1 MIGKILGSRY
11 ELLEKVGTG
20 GMAIVYKAKCH
31 LLNRNVA
38 VKILK
43 GEYVQDQEFL
53 DKFRKEAQAAASLSH
68 QNIVN
73 IYDVGSED
81 DIPYI
86 VMELVPGETLKEY
99 IANYEGF
106 LTNEIIADFSKQIA
120 LALEH
125 AHSNQ
130 IIHRDIKPHNILVSK
145 EGTLKVAD
153 FGIASAVS
161 ETTTSYSSEAVG
173 SIRYSSPEQARGRN
187 VDERTDLY
195 SLGVLMYEMATRKVP
210 FEGDTAVEIALK
222 HMKDD
227 IVAPTEINSMFH
239 KGLESIV
246 TRSLLKNVN
255 QRYQNARELIDDL
268 DKIINNPKEN
278 VAFYDF
284 DADDATQK
292 LPSLEAF
299 DIKKGEKRTMT
310 KKTTKKPSSK
320 SPVKKQNKNIVAMIG
335 VVLLAFIMV
344 LVIFIVT
351 RLEPDKTAEPD
362 FVEMTN
368 VVGMTVEEATSTLEA
383 IGHEVLIGSSEKNNA
398 VPSGSVSSQS
408 PAAGTK
414 LRPTYKVTLYPS
426 EGSTL
431 AVIPNL
437 IQKQLADAEVELQ
450 NSKFDL
456 GAVDYVN
463 DDIDKGF
470 ILSQDPAPG
479 TEANDDAVINVV
491 VSLGPEYNLIIV
503 PRLTDLTLEEA
514 QKRILDI
521 GLEVDDITY
530 ENHPTIEKDHV
541 ITQSI
546 AEGTEVDLDVMISVI
561 ISLGTGEEDPE
572 EGTDD
577 EETDP
582 NAIVIKSYNVP
593 VPNFVGQDVTLKVMF
608 EQNGTFTVVHNQV
621 HSVTEENPG
630 VKVEIPGSGQGTL
643 SFFINDE
650 LYTSTSVDFSN

>member
-99 IANYEGF
+99 IANYDGF
-106 LTNEIIADFSKQIA
+106 LTNEKIADFSKQIG

-145 EGTLKVAD
+145 DGTLKVAD
-153 FGIASAVS
+153 FGIASAIT
-161 ETTTSYSSEAVG
+161 EATTSYSSEAIG
-173 SIRYSSPEQARGRN
+173 SVRYSSPEQARGRN

-246 TRSLLKNVN
+246 MRSLLKNVN

-299 DIKKGEKRTMT
+299 DTKKGENRTMT

-320 SPVKKQNKNIVAMIG
+320 GPVKKQNKNLLAMIG
-335 VVLLAFIMV
+335 VVLLAFVMV

-351 RLEPDKTAEPD
+351 RLEPDKTTEPD

-368 VVGMTVEEATSTLEA
+368 VVGMTIEEATATLET
-383 IGHEVLIGSSEKNNA
+383 IGHEVLIGSSEKNNS

-408 PAAGTK
+408 PVAGTK
-414 LRPTYKVTLYPS
+414 LRPTYKVTLFPS
-426 EGSTL
+426 EGSTI
-431 AVIPNL
+431 AKIPNL
-437 IQKQLADAEVELQ
+437 IQKQLSDAEVELQ
-450 NSKFDL
+450 NSKFAL

-479 TEANDDAVINVV
+479 TNANDDAVINVV

-503 PRLTDLTLEEA
+503 PRLTDLALEEA
-514 QKRILDI
+514 QRRILDI

-541 ITQSI
+541 ITQSV
-546 AEGTEVDLDVMISVI
+546 AEGTEVDTDAMISIV

-577 EETDP
+577 EENDSNVETE
-582 NAIVIKSYNVP
+582 KTYNLVKEIYA
-593 VPNFVGQDVTLKVMF
+593 GQEVTVKVMF
-608 EQNGTFTVVHNQV
+608 EKDGISSIIHNQIYTMDA
-621 HSVTEENPG
+621 VTG
-630 VKVEIPGSGQGTL
+630 GTQVEVMGTGKGTL

-650 LYTSTSVDFSN
+650 LYTSLSVDFSN

>member
-43 GEYVQDQEFL
+43 GEYVQDQDFL

-106 LTNEIIADFSKQIA
+106 LTNEKIADFSKQIA

-125 AHSNQ
+125 APSNQ

-153 FGIASAVS
+153 FGIASAIS
-161 ETTTSYSSEAVG
+161 ETTTSYSSEAIG
-173 SIRYSSPEQARGRN
+173 SVRYSSPEQARGRN

-246 TRSLLKNVN
+246 IRSLLKNVN

-278 VAFYDF
+278 VTKFR
-284 DADDATQK
+284 
-292 LPSLEAF
+292 SLRY
-299 DIKKGEKRTMT
+299 KKG
-310 KKTTKKPSSK
+310 
-320 SPVKKQNKNIVAMIG
+320 
-335 VVLLAFIMV
+335 
-344 LVIFIVT
+344 
-351 RLEPDKTAEPD
+351 
-362 FVEMTN
+362 
-368 VVGMTVEEATSTLEA
+368 
-383 IGHEVLIGSSEKNNA
+383 
-398 VPSGSVSSQS
+398 
-408 PAAGTK
+408 
-414 LRPTYKVTLYPS
+414 
-426 EGSTL
+426 
-431 AVIPNL
+431 
-437 IQKQLADAEVELQ
+437 
-450 NSKFDL
+450 
-456 GAVDYVN
+456 
-463 DDIDKGF
+463 
-470 ILSQDPAPG
+470 
-479 TEANDDAVINVV
+479 
-491 VSLGPEYNLIIV
+491 
-503 PRLTDLTLEEA
+503 
-514 QKRILDI
+514 
-521 GLEVDDITY
+521 
-530 ENHPTIEKDHV
+530 
-541 ITQSI
+541 
-546 AEGTEVDLDVMISVI
+546 
-561 ISLGTGEEDPE
+561 
-572 EGTDD
+572 
-577 EETDP
+577 
-582 NAIVIKSYNVP
+582 
-593 VPNFVGQDVTLKVMF
+593 
-608 EQNGTFTVVHNQV
+608 
-621 HSVTEENPG
+621 
-630 VKVEIPGSGQGTL
+630 
-643 SFFINDE
+643 
-650 LYTSTSVDFSN
+650 